1 MALKAVSFDLWDTVI
16 HDDSDEPKR
25 AAMGLK
31 SKYDERRHLV
41 TDALQRAGQKVDFET
56 VSAAYDKADEAFN
69 KAWKGDHITWPVRE
83 RLDHVLANL
92 DQKLPDNLMNE
103 VVKAHEQM
111 ELVIKPDPVAGVA
124 EAVRDLAGR
133 YQLCVVSDAI
143 VSPGTALRQ
152 ILRSYGVDRFFEA
165 YAFSDEIGHAKP
177 HEEMFQHV
185 ADELGV
191 TFEEMVHVGD
201 RDHNDIKGPQALGM
215 KAILFTATR
224 DTDRDAT
231 SADAICERHGDLPGI
246 VDRLAAG

>member
-31 SKYDERRHLV
+31 SKVDERRHLV
-41 TDALQRAGQKVDFET
+41 ADALERAGNAVDLKA
-56 VSAAYDKADEAFN
+56 VSDAYDKADEAFN
-69 KAWKGDHITWPVRE
+69 KAWKGDHITWPIRQ
-83 RLDHVLANL
+83 RLELVLSNL
-92 DQKLPDNLMNE
+92 GHSLTDDLMNE

-111 ELVIKPDPVAGVA
+111 ELVIKPDPVHGVVD
-124 EAVRDLAGR
+124 AVRDLAGR

-143 VSPGTALRQ
+143 VSPGKALRQ
-152 ILRSYGVDRFFEA
+152 ILHSYGVDRFFDS
-165 YAFSDEIGHAKP
+165 YAFSDEIGHSKP
-177 HEEMFQHV
+177 HKDMFQHV

-201 RDHNDIKGPQALGM
+201 RDHNDVKGPQALGM

-224 DTDRDAT
+224 DADKEAT

-246 VDRLAAG
+246 VDRLAAE